1 MRVTGDLTHMVHKI
15 DVMGRLAR
23 RHIADPKEY
32 EEVRSDKEQQV
43 DSIRLTREHQACA
56 MRLEAYGRNS
66 YKPVGDIDI
75 LSPGTYYVESIDET
89 YRRTYVQ
96 KK

>member
-1 MRVTGDLTHMVHKI
+1 MRVTGDLAPMVQKM
-15 DVMGRLAR
+15 DLMGRLAQ

-32 EEVRSDKEQQV
+32 EEVRGGAAYPAKRV
-43 DSIRLTREHQACA
+43 RLTLGDQACA
-56 MRLEAYGRNS
+56 MRLDAYGRNS
-66 YKPVGDIDI
+66 YQPVGDIDT
-75 LSPGTYYVESIDET
+75 LEPGTYYVDSIDEA